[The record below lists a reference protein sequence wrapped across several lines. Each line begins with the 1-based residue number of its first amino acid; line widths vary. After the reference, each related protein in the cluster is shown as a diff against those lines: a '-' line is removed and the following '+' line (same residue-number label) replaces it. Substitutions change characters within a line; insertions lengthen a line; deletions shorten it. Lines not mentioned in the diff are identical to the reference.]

1 MNKKYTPKEL
11 LIYWL
16 EEIVIGLNLCPFA
29 KVPYVNGQVRI
40 IENETILESDQLS
53 FFLDEL
59 ELLQQTPKTE
69 LSTTII
75 AYTKNKDDFSNF
87 NDFVGLCE
95 DMLIESGLE
104 EHFQLVIFH
113 PEFCLED
120 KSLEDLTNYVGR
132 APFPIIHILRNA
144 EIEMALAGN
153 MDLISIPER
162 NEEALL
168 DLSELEVKKLFF
180 YL

>member
-29 KVPYVNGQVRI
+29 KVPYINGLVRI

-59 ELLQQTPKTE
+59 ELIQQTPKVE

-95 DMLIESGLE
+95 DMLLESGLE

-120 KSLEDLTNYVGR
+120 KNPEDLMWAGR
-132 APFPIIHILRNA
+132 LFQL
-144 EIEMALAGN
+144 
-153 MDLISIPER
+153 SI
-162 NEEALL
+162 
-168 DLSELEVKKLFF
+168 F
-180 YL
+180 